1 MKYVE
6 GMKCLVCLALGVVTF
21 AASARPWTQII
32 SAQMR
37 VNNPTVMDVEYI
49 VHGGN
54 ADGKVDVRVL
64 AFENGVRSFAN
75 VLRPTKFLE
84 GSVVGNGV
92 PANATNSFAWQV
104 SADWAVDLAKV
115 TVEVLAKDSGAELV
129 PLDLVTIPA
138 HDSFGVVTCST
149 NVVADDDYRAALYW
163 LYADDD
169 KELSL
174 MDGWLRDAD
183 GRVLA
188 KGNELQGDG
197 FAAEFIY
204 GKMGFNAVGTNCRF
218 QKGLHHVVAG
228 IERIRR
234 VSMPYSGNHR
244 YAVKGW
250 TPPAATSV
258 GNGLYMVIDL
268 NAADYHFPVTYLD
281 STPAKWSDEYKTN
294 KIVLRRFDTGYV
306 GVFEITEAQWNR
318 VIAMD
323 SRSSSLL
330 PVHDPG
336 LSICGYS
343 GVDLESSG
351 YGGDGVVSG
360 SLSDF
365 FERLR
370 LLTGISSFS
379 LPTDSSDFPV
389 SDIPINDDIGD
400 YAWFSANSNG
410 HLHPVGTRA
419 ADSNGLYDVCGNVAE
434 LVACSW
440 HDDSEGPNFYE
451 CVQGGSYASEKQ
463 CLGHGKHESYPF
475 CCGGDPSY
483 SAKGFRLY
491 LYYE

>member
-1 MKYVE
+1 MKYFE
-6 GMKCLVCLALGVVTF
+6 GMKCLVCLTLGMVTF
-21 AASARPWTQII
+21 AASARPWTKLIR
-32 SAQMR
+32 AQMR
-37 VNNPTVMDVEYI
+37 ANDPTVMDVEYI

-84 GSVVGNGV
+84 GSVVGDGV
-92 PANATNSFAWQV
+92 PANVTNSFAWQV

-138 HDSFGVVTCST
+138 HGSFGVVTCST

-174 MDGWLRDAD
+174 MDGWLRDAE

-323 SRSSSLL
+323 CRSSSLL
-330 PVHDPG
+330 PLHDLYG
-336 LSICGYS
+336 SIYDGW
-343 GVDLESSG
+343 ESCYK
-351 YGGDGVVSG
+351 YGGDGIVPG

-370 LLTGISSFS
+370 LMTGISSFS
-379 LPTDSSDFPV
+379 LPTGSLGN
-389 SDIPINDDIGD
+389 PINDDIGD

-410 HLHPVGTRA
+410 YLHPVGTRA

-434 LVACSW
+434 LVDGLWA
-440 HDDSEGPNFYE
+440 DSTEGPNFYF
-451 CVQGGSYASEKQ
+451 CLQGGSYASEKQ
-463 CLGHGKHESYPF
+463 CLGHSAYNYSSYPD
-475 CCGGDPSY
+475 CCGGNPSY
-483 SAKGFRLY
+483 DGPGFRLY